1 MLLLNWITEYLLGE
15 SILVAPVIEESAESR
30 NIYLPKGKW
39 FDVNRETTHEGP
51 IWLKNYLAPL
61 NVLPYFKKVST

>member
-1 MLLLNWITEYLLGE
+1 
-15 SILVAPVIEESAESR
+15 LVAPVIEEGAESR

-51 IWLKNYLAPL
+51 IWLKNYASILQE
-61 NVLPYFKKVST
+61 NINIKD